1 MYTRKKFTN
10 TVSLLVLKNMRADH
24 KKNIQNQPK
33 RSFGVKG
40 IIMTLSFLAIIVGL
54 FDKNNSDRAYA
65 ELKVFPS
72 SECYGDGHN
81 LKNATG
87 FLDAPELDGEDFRY
101 TNRNSALITGS
112 FSEVVCGGF
121 KGYIPEYL
129 PDTKVFLRLSW
140 GLAPRSHTIDKS
152 GTSLTTATD
161 KQKDETLEGNIPL
174 EEPLFT
180 HLEEIDILDSK
191 EETTELITTSEIK
204 EEKKVEEKL
213 IENNEPI
220 KESSNPL
227 ETQTEIEKLEPEST
241 SENNESLQP
250 DLEDE
255 TVVDEDGTID
265 SKPEPESTSENNEFL
280 QSDLKDETVVVGLD
294 NNIVD
299 TSDEKEAE
307 EMLPSD
313 SEKETIGTDLNREF
327 DVLEEE
333 KDFQNSLQSDLE
345 DTDQT
350 IILNLDADFRVEVI
364 DETPEPLIEVLY
376 TLDGESWV
384 SLGLV
389 TQVKH
394 GDRFE
399 LPPVL
404 FSPEVDFSQVQV
416 AIQTLSSFNETSQL
430 YVDAVW
436 FEIQEPEEIPMPT
449 LPPEALSTRT
459 YSKEIVIQNSTAHSC
474 KAEVFHIDISGKRKA
489 NTRIILK
496 ESNMQ
501 TDFKDASIITDTF
514 EEFTT
519 LDQEKILSSYKVE
532 IGSLPL
538 GIDIVFADNDG
549 YVYLPKRKE
558 TLLDLNITIQKNAPK
573 GNFTVPII
581 YTYRDETYTSVI
593 CQINITN
600 QL

>member
-152 GTSLTTATD
+152 GTPLTTATD

-204 EEKKVEEKL
+204 EEKKVEEQP

-227 ETQTEIEKLEPEST
+227 ETQTEIEKPEPERT
-241 SENNESLQP
+241 SENNESLQS

-255 TVVDEDGTID
+255 TV
-265 SKPEPESTSENNEFL
+265 F
-280 QSDLKDETVVVGLD
+280 VGLD

-327 DVLEEE
+327 DVPEEE